1 MSVSRPASLT
11 AFGGEW
17 VQLFP
22 KDSWE
27 NTTNEYEPF
36 TFNEYGAKIPLP
48 EFRAT
53 SSLADDAPA
62 AEVVHVF
69 MEVKDEGDY
78 EVKYGNPNL
87 VSDGKWVAVEFKE
100 TLLRVGTPWAD
111 CSGSTL
117 DAASYDVGS
126 IMPILFGGPNL
137 NSIALKDSSPSYFD

>member
-1 MSVSRPASLT
+1 MMSVSRPASLT

-36 TFNEYGAKIPLP
+36 TFNQYGAKIPLP

-53 SSLADDAPA
+53 STGLADDAP
-62 AEVVHVF
+62 EVDTLTVF

-78 EVKYGNPNL
+78 EFKYGNPNL
-87 VSDGKWVAVEFKE
+87 VSGGYWVAVEFKS

-111 CSGSTL
+111 C
-117 DAASYDVGS
+117 AAGSYDL
-126 IMPILFGGPNL
+126 PE
-137 NSIALKDSSPSYFD
+137 